1 MTTTNF
7 LETVLTAITQMRAL
21 KSLLH
26 SVMHDYHKLSGDSVD
41 SDYSNESIE
50 KPPSFSEVSQ
60 KNGYTIKEE
69 LGRGVFLV
77 DKGEGNHCV
86 VKQMNARAMH
96 DYHKLSGDSVDSDYS
111 NESIELPPS
120 FSELLQKHGY
130 TFKEKLGRG
139 VFLVD
144 EGEGNHFVVK
154 QMNARAEIKILKEIS
169 HGYIVSYM
177 DPLEDKQSGLY
188 YIVMEYCAGG
198 DLTKKIKTQ
207 KEKGFF
213 EEQQILDWFVQIC
226 LALQYIHKNNV
237 LHRDI
242 RPENVF
248 LTEDGYINLGD
259 FGCSKML
266 ERADVYAASH
276 VGANNY
282 FSPEVCQTKHYNSK
296 SDIWSLGWLLHD
308 LCMLDVWSNRIK
320 CLCAHAN
327 SLDGTLPH
335 ISERYS
341 WELQELIRQMLSC
354 DPKDRPSAEE
364 ILEKPFLED
373 AVKRNKRI
381 PEALEQRFTESTS
394 AFDEAYNKHY
404 KEFEILVSEWGE
416 TADLLEKAHYNAT
429 AASLSGSVIGAA
441 GGIAVLAGAI
451 LAPFTLGAS
460 LIVSAVGAGVGAAGG
475 VIGAGANIADAVEQ
489 KKYHEKLKQLEP
501 SIEKG
506 RELIRCSLELRR
518 LIETNF
524 KFRDF
529 ASTSTSDNV
538 RLSWEIGKGTI
549 VFVTG
554 LSSLGVLGNFIRI
567 ALQSAKM
574 GRAAAAAAG
583 VLAGL
588 LVIADAVFIA
598 KDSQEIHQMRNQWK
612 TDDPEK
618 VSSSV
623 LKATAEI
630 RKTHKDLFNVLE
642 EIKKTRATSEEM
654 RKRER
659 KVFRGDRDQI

>member
-1 MTTTNF
+1 MGD
-7 LETVLTAITQMRAL
+7 LT
-21 KSLLH
+21 
-26 SVMHDYHKLSGDSVD
+26 MHDYHKLSGESDDSG
-41 SDYSNESIE
+41 YSNRSIE
-50 KPPSFSEVSQ
+50 KPPSFNAQ
-60 KNGYTIKEE
+60 
-69 LGRGVFLV
+69 FLYPITFYS
-77 DKGEGNHCV
+77 DCKHI
-86 VKQMNARAMH
+86 MNYFVTEAK
-96 DYHKLSGDSVDSDYS
+96 KLSGESDDSGYS
-111 NESIELPPS
+111 NRSIEQPPS
-120 FSELLQKHGY
+120 FSEVLQKHGY
-130 TFKEKLGRG
+130 TFKEELGRG
-139 VFLVD
+139 ATGIVFLVD
-144 EGEGNHFVVK
+144 EGEGNHVVVK
-154 QMNARAEIKILKEIS
+154 QMNSRDRNELDTVTKEMKILKEMI
-169 HGYIVSYM
+169 HGYIVSYV
-177 DPLEDKQSGLY
+177 DSFEDEQSGLY
-188 YIVMEYCAGG
+188 CIVMEYCAGG
-198 DLTKKIKTQ
+198 DLKKKMETQ

-248 LTEDGYINLGD
+248 LTEDGFINLGD

-266 ERADVYAASH
+266 ERDEVYAESA
-276 VGANNY
+276 VVLRNY
-282 FSPEVCQTKHYNSK
+282 SSPEVYQKKQYNSK

-308 LCMLDVWSNRIK
+308 LCMLDVWSNNIK
-320 CLCAHAN
+320 RLCAFTN
-327 SLDGTLPH
+327 SMEGTLPH

-404 KEFEILVSEWGE
+404 KEFEILVSKWGK
-416 TADLLEKAHYNAT
+416 TADVLEEAHYNAT
-429 AASLSGSVIGAA
+429 AASLSGAVIGAA

-489 KKYHEKLKQLEP
+489 KKYHEKLKQLKP

-574 GRAAAAAAG
+574 GRAAAAAAAAG
-583 VLAGL
+583 VFGGL